1 MRLQGWLHVNP
12 SEARGDNTWV
22 SAAGTWGGEFHP
34 EFGPKKYLLEREQV
48 EERTAVVEG
57 FNRRPHVSMSD
68 FKIWGR
74 TSSRRRAPCTTTRSA
89 HGKTR
94 GQILPPTRLRRR
106 LLCRSSSAS
115 IPTVWTKL
123 HSGQS
128 IPQVI
133 AWGKDEVHG
142 FMR

>member
-68 FKIWGR
+68 FKIWSDVEPPKGTMYNYPVR
-74 TSSRRRAPCTTTRSA
+74 PWQNSRPNLAAYPAPPEIA
-89 HGKTR
+89 V
-94 GQILPPTRLRRR
+94 QIFKR
-106 LLCRSSSAS
+106 AS